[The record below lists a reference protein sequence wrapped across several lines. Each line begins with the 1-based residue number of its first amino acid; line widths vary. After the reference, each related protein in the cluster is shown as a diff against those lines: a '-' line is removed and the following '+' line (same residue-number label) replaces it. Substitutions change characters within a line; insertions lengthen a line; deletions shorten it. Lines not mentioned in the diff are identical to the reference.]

1 MSDENKI
8 RDTVEA
14 VKGVVEAVPIYQDLV
29 QPTAQELGKSLA
41 IVAKTVRVA
50 LAPLSAFVWG
60 YEKISGYLD
69 VRIPQLLEDVPPERI
84 ITPEANIAVPAIE
97 ALRYSPLREQY
108 ANLLA
113 RAMDSQTA
121 QEAHPAFVEILKQ
134 LTPDEAR
141 ILNRMF
147 SLNQEAFCFYVESKE
162 EKILDDVWL
171 IGHDAGCE
179 NTNLV
184 PIYIGNLNRLGI
196 TTFVSSPESNWKV
209 TLDKSILSKKD
220 GLAPEILIDNLKSS
234 SKYLENVIHTKT
246 SDEDFLIELEY
257 LLKRQPVILNKIGE
271 KIVSSLSSKKKLAYF
286 TIRRRRTFF
295 TNMGRQFCRACITFT
310 EKENKV

>member
-1 MSDENKI
+1 MSDDNKI

-14 VKGVVEAVPIYQDLV
+14 VKGVVEAVPVYQDLV

-69 VRIPQLLEDVPPERI
+69 EKIPQLLKGVPHERI
-84 ITPEANIAVPAIE
+84 ITPEANVAVPAIE

-113 RAMDSQTA
+113 TAMDSQTA

-147 SLNQEAFCFYVESKE
+147 SLDQEAFCFYVESKE

-196 TTFVSSPESNWKV
+196 TTFNSSPEPNWEV
-209 TLDKSILSKKD
+209 VLDKSILNKRD
-220 GLAPEILIDNLKSS
+220 GIITPKLIVENLQSS
-234 SKYLENVIHTKT
+234 QKYLENIKHTK
-246 SDEDFLIELEY
+246 SFNEDFLIELEY
-257 LLKRQPVILNKIGE
+257 LLTCQPVILDKINARL
-271 KIVSSLSSKKKLAYF
+271 VSYPLTKKSTSF
-286 TIRRRRTFF
+286 TIKKRRTFF

-310 EKENKV
+310 KKNEV